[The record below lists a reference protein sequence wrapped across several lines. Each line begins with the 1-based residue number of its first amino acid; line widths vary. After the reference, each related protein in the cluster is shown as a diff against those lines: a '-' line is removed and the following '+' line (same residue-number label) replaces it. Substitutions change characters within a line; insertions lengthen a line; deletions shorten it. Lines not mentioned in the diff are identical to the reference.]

1 MKMILIEA
9 RRLAIEMSMTD
20 FAGTSSWCERFMRR
34 NDLCMC
40 IKTTMAQKLPRKYER
55 KIMEFRKYV
64 INTRKKLCFEIGQL
78 GNMDEVP
85 LMLDVPSNKTL
96 DVKGAKTIMIKT
108 SGNEKTRYTVV
119 LACCADGTKL
129 PPLLIF
135 KRKTLPKDIIPHGI
149 YVHVHSKGW
158 MEKE

>member
-1 MKMILIEA
+1 M
-9 RRLAIEMSMTD
+9 
-20 FAGTSSWCERFMRR
+20 
-34 NDLCMC
+34 
-40 IKTTMAQKLPRKYER
+40 
-55 KIMEFRKYV
+55 
-64 INTRKKLCFEIGQL
+64 RKKLCFEIEQL
-78 GNMDEVP
+78 GYMDEVP
-85 LMLDVPSNKTL
+85 LTFDVPWNKKV

-135 KRKTLPKDIIPHGI
+135 KRKTLPKDVIPHGI
-149 YVHVHSKGW
+149 YVQVHSKGW